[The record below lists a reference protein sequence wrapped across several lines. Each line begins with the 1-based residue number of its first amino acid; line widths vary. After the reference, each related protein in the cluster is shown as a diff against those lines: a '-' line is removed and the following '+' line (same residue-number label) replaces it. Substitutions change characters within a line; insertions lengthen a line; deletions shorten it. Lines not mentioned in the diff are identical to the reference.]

1 MLESS
6 TWHRLAHTFW
16 DYVDYDL
23 AETTLKSDPS
33 MLSLPLLLLLNEA
46 IKLPPLLSHH
56 VNRIA
61 TKRSVSNGELNT
73 R

>member
-6 TWHRLAHTFW
+6 TWHRQAHTFW

-46 IKLPPLLSHH
+46 IELPPPPSFISSSESYC
-56 VNRIA
+56 NKKI
-61 TKRSVSNGELNT
+61 SE
-73 R
+73 

>member
-23 AETTLKSDPS
+23 AETTLKSDSS

-56 VNRIA
+56 M
-61 TKRSVSNGELNT
+61 
-73 R
+73 